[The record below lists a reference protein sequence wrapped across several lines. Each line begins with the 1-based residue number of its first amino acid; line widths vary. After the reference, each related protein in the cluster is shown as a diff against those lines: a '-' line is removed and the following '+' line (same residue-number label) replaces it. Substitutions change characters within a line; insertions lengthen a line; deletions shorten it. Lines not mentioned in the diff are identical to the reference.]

1 MKKLLIAVALFTFGS
16 VTFAQEQSSK
26 TSATATHVQP
36 NPKTEKVEKTE
47 AKNVRTEI
55 KQDKRTTRHATEKK
69 EHHDAKKELRK
80 EESKK

>member
-16 VTFAQEQSSK
+16 ATFAQEQSSK
-26 TSATATHVQP
+26 TPATATHVQP

-47 AKNVRTEI
+47 AKDVHTEI

>member
-1 MKKLLIAVALFTFGS
+1 M
-16 VTFAQEQSSK
+16 
-26 TSATATHVQP
+26 QP

-47 AKNVRTEI
+47 AKNVHTEI
-55 KQDKRTTRHATEKK
+55 KQDKRTMRHATEKK

>member
-16 VTFAQEQSSK
+16 ASFAQAQSTK
-26 TSATATHVQP
+26 TPATATHVQP

-47 AKNVRTEI
+47 AKDVHTEI